1 MIWGSMRL
9 FWLSATTSM
18 ARGDLCKGPRGHSTL
33 WPASTIAFFSFLFY
47 PAFLSIAFPAPC
59 PLSLHTQT
67 DNKDREQ
74 CMPGVAVCTFQR
86 EREGVTME
94 GSTVGRGLVC
104 YWTKKVVGGEVLIC
118 VHRRISH
125 GAAKPGPPH
134 INVQIHLVPEWTDP
148 DAHLNPR
155 RGGEAFRRL
164 R

>member
-1 MIWGSMRL
+1 MRVYEAIL
-9 FWLSATTSM
+9 VVSHHFHGPGWLMQGAQRAFHTMT
-18 ARGDLCKGPRGHSTL
+18 GQHHSL
-33 WPASTIAFFSFLFY
+33 FFSFLFY